1 MQEAHLIYSYLLLC
15 ISRIYP
21 YPPQR
26 ARLLYTPPPI
36 PLEFPLYTVGGA
48 CHSPPP
54 PLNFHHTLS
63 GVLVIALPPT
73 FTPWN
78 FRKFS
83 TWLGTLWK
91 VYLCQKY
98 CCTLLLYAKD
108 NFSAAIR
115 CLIISRTF
123 LANNKPYIGAIPTLL
138 TTQIMPFTKE
148 PVTFK
153 LIW

>member
-1 MQEAHLIYSYLLLC
+1 MYFQN
-15 ISRIYP
+15 ISI
-21 YPPQR
+21 PPTKGTFT
-26 ARLLYTPPPI
+26 LYPPPI

-73 FTPWN
+73 PTSWN
-78 FRKFS
+78 FCKFS

-138 TTQIMPFTKE
+138 TTRIMFNASFQLE
-148 PVTFK
+148 HVTSH
-153 LIW
+153 LSQNVGSGEGYRT